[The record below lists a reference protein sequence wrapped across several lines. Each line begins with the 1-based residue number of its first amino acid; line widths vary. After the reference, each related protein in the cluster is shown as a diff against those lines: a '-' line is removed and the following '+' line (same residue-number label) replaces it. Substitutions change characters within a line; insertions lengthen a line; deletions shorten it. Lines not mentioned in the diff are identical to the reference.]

1 MKKQQVYLILSKATQ
16 SAVDVFP
23 TKEEA
28 QKQVICLE
36 QDDKQNKNYKKNNY
50 FVTLHTMGKEID
62 YDLEIE
68 KYYKPENYSKEE

>member
-1 MKKQQVYLILSKATQ
+1 MKSNKVYLILSKATQ

-28 QKQVICLE
+28 QRQVAALE
-36 QDDKQNKNYKKNNY
+36 KDDKQNQNYIKNNY
-50 FVTLHTMGKEID
+50 FVTLHTMGNEID

-68 KYYKPENYSKEE
+68 KYYKPENYRD